1 MEHTKLP
8 WVVWENEEGTYIAL
22 FSEDDTE
29 GIHVAECCG
38 KHLSFGG
45 AYPLDDTDRANAR
58 YAETACNH
66 FEEAVE
72 LLKKANRE
80 FERIMDVVCDED
92 RESLFDITEEI
103 EDHLAKIGGSHE

>member
-1 MEHTKLP
+1 MKHTKLP
-8 WVVWENEEGTYIAL
+8 WKISSIEKDKLGQLTITDNEDHRVICLVGATRNPENVANTQYIVL
-22 FSEDDTE
+22 
-29 GIHVAECCG
+29 
-38 KHLSFGG
+38 
-45 AYPLDDTDRANAR
+45 
-58 YAETACNH
+58 ACNH

-103 EDHLAKIGGSHE
+103 EDHLTKIGGSHE